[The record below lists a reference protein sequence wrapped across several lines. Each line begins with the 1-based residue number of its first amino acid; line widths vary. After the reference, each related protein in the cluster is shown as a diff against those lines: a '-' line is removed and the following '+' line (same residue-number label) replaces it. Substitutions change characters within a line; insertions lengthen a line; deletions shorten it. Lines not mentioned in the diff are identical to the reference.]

1 MQKRT
6 SAEYAG
12 KQLLFSILFSAGAGA
27 SVCAAVLCLLAKLI
41 VATQPSAWWA
51 IPISAIAVMA
61 GCFVS
66 GYILARRMGQNGLF
80 CGLCCGLFFFLI
92 FLLAAMLSGSHEYTA
107 FAAIKYVCYSL
118 AGALG
123 GYIGLLSSERSKRKA
138 HTSRQ

>member
-6 SAEYAG
+6 SAEHAG

-27 SVCAAVLCLLAKLI
+27 IVCTAALCLLAKMI
-41 VATQPSAWWA
+41 VAAQPSAWWA
-51 IPISAIAVMA
+51 IPMSAIAVMA

-92 FLLAAMLSGSHEYTA
+92 FLFAAMLSGSYEYTA
-107 FAAIKYVCYSL
+107 FAAIKCVCYSL

-123 GYIGLLSSERSKRKA
+123 GYVGLLSSERAKRRA
-138 HTSRQ
+138 HAPR